1 VLPPDTN
8 DVKDELDGKNLL
20 ASLLVYRLL
29 VAGVR
34 ADELRTAPDMKKE
47 VTLLNVVEE
56 IRAISALT
64 SNFAFDIE
72 DVGLRAGPLERR
84 E

>member
-1 VLPPDTN
+1 LIGRTYWP
-8 DVKDELDGKNLL
+8 
-20 ASLLVYRLL
+20 SLLVYRLV

-47 VTLLNVVEE
+47 VTLLDVVEE
-56 IRAISALT
+56 IRAIPTLT

-72 DVGLRAGPLERR
+72 DVGLGAGPLERR